1 MLTSF
6 FHHAVPSADCLASF
20 GPGMSP
26 VDLVIIVVYL
36 IAVVGLGCWAGINAK
51 KRGNSKGES
60 EASDYFMAAH
70 TLKWP
75 VIGLALFATNISCV
89 HLVSLAQSGYDT
101 GLLNGNFEWMAA
113 FTLILLGFFF
123 APFYLKSKV
132 ATLPDFLEKRYCR
145 ECRDWLAVVSIVA
158 AIVFH
163 IAFPLST
170 GWLVLHTI
178 LGIDKWTC
186 IFLMCGLTAIYTVA
200 GGLAAVAITETI
212 QTIILLTGA
221 CAITWYG
228 WHHTGGWSGMTAAL
242 DSSTAAIQGHSDGRL
257 MSMLRPHGDI
267 DGMPWYA
274 VFLGYP
280 VLGIWYWCADQTIV
294 QRVLGA
300 RSENDA
306 RVGSIFCGLIKIL
319 PVFIFIVPGLMFYT
333 AIKQGN
339 IEGVSQVRVV
349 QSFAPPDGKKDLQLA
364 LSGAKE
370 TPGQPW
376 TLKAGETLDL
386 ASIPLATTDNAG
398 LMLGPGVPVDKG
410 QLVERKKGEFYTQ
423 AGLRI
428 YESKEVYAVMI
439 RKLLPTGVVGVL
451 TAALMAALMGNL
463 SSASNSIATMVSYDV
478 VKRFRPQTGD
488 KQLVHIGRIATI
500 ASIGLGIAL
509 VPLLDRYESIF
520 NGVNAIIAHMAPPI
534 TCVFLLGVFWPA
546 ASARSAKWTM
556 WLGSLMGAAIF
567 TLNTLHASNP
577 ERFRFVPPFLYETPF
592 MMMAFYMFAACL
604 VMQVV
609 FAVSMPKLAGE
620 DPQALYWKHPL
631 ESLETP
637 GWRGIGN
644 YKFLAVVV
652 IAAMAALYV
661 TFR

>member
-1 MLTSF
+1 MS
-6 FHHAVPSADCLASF
+6 AVDFA
-20 GPGMSP
+20 
-26 VDLVIIVVYL
+26 IIVLYL
-36 IAVVGLGCWAGINAK
+36 IAVVGLGCWAGVKAK
-51 KRGNSKGES
+51 RKGSAKGES

-145 ECRDWLAVVSIVA
+145 ECRDWLAVVSIIA

-186 IFLMCGLTAIYTVA
+186 ILLMCGLTAVYTVA

-221 CAITWYG
+221 FVITWYS
-228 WHHTGGWSGMTAAL
+228 WHHTGGWSGMTASL
-242 DSSTAAIQGHSDGRL
+242 DASTAAIQGHSDGKL
-257 MSMLRPHGDI
+257 MSMMRPHGDA

-306 RVGSIFCGLIKIL
+306 RVGSIFCALIKIL

-339 IEGVSQVRVV
+339 IDGVSQVRLV
-349 QSFAPPDGKKDLQLA
+349 QTVTHADGKKEHQLT
-364 LSGAKE
+364 LSGAKDAA
-370 TPGQPW
+370 PRQW
-376 TLKAGETLDL
+376 TINDGEKVDL
-386 ASIPLATTDNAG
+386 ATLPVALTENAG
-398 LMLGPGVPVDKG
+398 LLIGPGVPVDKG
-410 QLVERKKGEFYTQ
+410 QLVERKKGEFYTS

-439 RKLLPTGVVGVL
+439 RKLLPTGVIGIL

-488 KQLVHIGRIATI
+488 KQLVYIGRMATI
-500 ASIGLGIAL
+500 ASIALGIAL

-567 TLNTLHASNP
+567 TLNSLHAWKP
-577 ERFRFVPPFLYETPF
+577 DDFGFVPPFLHQTPF
-592 MMMAFYMFAACL
+592 MMMAFYMFAVCVA
-604 VMQVV
+604 MQIA
-609 FAVSMPKLAGE
+609 FAVMMPKLAGE
-620 DPQALYWKHPL
+620 DAQSLYWNRPL

-652 IAAMAALYV
+652 IVAMAALYI